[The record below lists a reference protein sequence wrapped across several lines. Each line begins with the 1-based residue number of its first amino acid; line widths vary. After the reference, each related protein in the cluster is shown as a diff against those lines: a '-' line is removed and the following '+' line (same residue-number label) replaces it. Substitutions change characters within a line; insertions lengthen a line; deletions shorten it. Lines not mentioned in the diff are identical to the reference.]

1 MQLGKALRRKL
12 LQSTDLTRS
21 LNHSMTRGNS
31 LPHLAAAEEAS
42 QNVQCRDLRTPS
54 PGGLAV
60 HKAMWRSVS
69 VAKGK
74 GRPEN
79 AGKPVNDQVTRV
91 AGLEDAKMPV
101 KRHKKGG
108 LSMQLCK
115 TLAKPHLA
123 TRKQS
128 QVLSQSFFSSMHSR
142 QQSCDMH
149 PPTLHEA
156 LEDELAQALATI
168 TPGDFRA
175 QRKVYAHFFTSA
187 ITRCPELQG
196 LLVQL
201 KEGYEQLIENM
212 QEHFVKEAA
221 KLQGEIIGLQT
232 NFIREADE
240 RKLLLRK
247 IEKLSREN
255 FDMGQQCETYDRRFV
270 EFQDK
275 LYDIANV
282 DMEDFPPNE
291 SAWRLLNSEL
301 DHYRVWKKK
310 WNRDLHITQ
319 SKERKLAQLVQALK
333 SRGFPVEEVYNSE
346 VRTPALSAHSTVHRE
361 TEENE
366 SVRLV
371 SGRPE
376 AVRRPLAV
384 PSLDLTGVEPDVTSD
399 SSSEES
405 LVSDATL
412 RMSIGTVTGDAESPG
427 KRSTGP
433 AKASKALSNL

>member
-12 LQSTDLTRS
+12 LLSADLTRS
-21 LNHSMTRGNS
+21 LNHSMSRGNS
-31 LPHLAAAEEAS
+31 LPQLAATEGVS

-60 HKAMWRSVS
+60 HKALWRSRS

-74 GRPEN
+74 ERSEN
-79 AGKPVNDQVTRV
+79 TGKPENDQVTRV
-91 AGLEDAKMPV
+91 AGNFESGKMPV

-108 LSMQLCK
+108 LSMQLSK
-115 TLAKPHLA
+115 TIAKPHLV

-128 QVLSQSFFSSMHSR
+128 QVLSQSFFSSAHSR
-142 QQSCDMH
+142 QQSCQI
-149 PPTLHEA
+149 PQSA
-156 LEDELAQALATI
+156 FLEDELAQALANI
-168 TPGDFRA
+168 APEDFKA
-175 QRKVYAHFFTSA
+175 QSKVYAQFFTTA
-187 ITRCPELQG
+187 IAKSPEIQG
-196 LLVQL
+196 LLARL
-201 KEGYEQLIENM
+201 KEGYEQLIENI
-212 QEHFVKEAA
+212 QEKFVKEVA
-221 KLQGEIIGLQT
+221 KLKTEIIGLQT
-232 NFIREADE
+232 SIIREADE

-255 FDMGQQCETYDRRFV
+255 FDMGQQCETYDKRFT

-282 DMEDFPPNE
+282 EMEDFPPTEN
-291 SAWRLLNSEL
+291 AWRLLNSEL

-310 WNRDLHITQ
+310 WTRDLHITQ
-319 SKERKLAQLVQALK
+319 SKEHKLAQLVHALK
-333 SRGFPVEEVYNSE
+333 ARGFPVEEVYNSE
-346 VRTPALSAHSTVHRE
+346 VRTPAVSVRSTVHRE
-361 TEENE
+361 AEENE

-371 SGRPE
+371 SGRPGM
-376 AVRRPLAV
+376 VQRPQAV
-384 PSLDLTGVEPDVTSD
+384 PPLDLTEVEPDVTSD

-412 RMSIGTVTGDAESPG
+412 RMNIGNVTGDSESPG
-427 KRSTGP
+427 KRSTGL